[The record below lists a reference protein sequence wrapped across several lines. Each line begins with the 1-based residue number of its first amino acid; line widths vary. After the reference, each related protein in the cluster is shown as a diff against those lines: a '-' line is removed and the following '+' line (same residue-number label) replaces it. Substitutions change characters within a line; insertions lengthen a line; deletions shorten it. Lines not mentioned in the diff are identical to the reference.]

1 MKPRIARSLRSV
13 IPAGLLACALTIG
26 AGAQASDHADHD
38 LARQALESGQVLPL
52 ATVLDKLAREAPGQV
67 LKVEF
72 EREDGR
78 FIYEIRLLQDDGR
91 VAKLKVDAV
100 DGRVLAIR
108 RREAGKDTDAH
119 PRRGR

>member
-1 MKPRIARSLRSV
+1 MNPFFTHRLRRLM
-13 IPAGLLACALTIG
+13 PTMLLLCALG
-26 AGAQASDHADHD
+26 AGGAAVAHGDHD

-52 ATVLDKLAREAPGQV
+52 ATVLGKLAHEAPGQV

-78 FIYEIRLLQDDGR
+78 FIYEIRLLQNDGR

-100 DGRVLAIR
+100 DGRVLSIK

-119 PRRGR
+119 PRGGR